1 MRQTSSS
8 KTPLMNSPRT
18 ELEIGLETGPLERLS
33 SIWMLKMNLHL
44 IVKM

>member
-8 KTPLMNSPRT
+8 KTPLVNLPKT
-18 ELEIGLETGPLERLS
+18 ELEIGSGNRPLERLS
-33 SIWMLKMNLHL
+33 SIWILKMNLHL